1 MLHLGHG
8 LYCVYVSSSI
18 FFSCSNN
25 VEEQNMNSAELFDDE
40 DNTDG
45 TAF

>member
-1 MLHLGHG
+1 MLMFHL
-8 LYCVYVSSSI
+8 L

-25 VEEQNMNSAELFDDE
+25 VEKQNMNSAELFDDE

-45 TAF
+45 TVL